1 MTKQKGGSGYV
12 KSFKRTL
19 SPCYDKVQKVG
30 WHGGRR
36 KTKSKTKKSNAKK
49 GGARINTCQN
59 ITQSWYNPGENPAM
73 SKVIDLSSKVFQQ
86 QMTRTLP
93 NGNLYTAAHLKMTPQ
108 CGTRYID
115 VVPTTGGAKKNR
127 GRTKVTVG
135 RDGKNYYFRNGKRV
149 SNPKTRSRK

>member
-30 WHGGRR
+30 WHEGRS

-135 RDGKNYYFRNGKRV
+135 KDGKTYYFRNGKRV

>member
-12 KSFKRTL
+12 RSFKRTL

-30 WHGGRR
+30 WHGGKS
-36 KTKSKTKKSNAKK
+36 KTRKSKTKR

-59 ITQSWYNPGENPAM
+59 ITQSWYNQGENPAS
-73 SKVIDLSSKVFQQ
+73 SKIIDLSSKVFQQ
-86 QMTRTLP
+86 HMTRTLP
-93 NGNLYTAAHLKMTPQ
+93 NGDLYTAAQLKMTPQ

-115 VVPTTGGAKKNR
+115 VVPTTGGAKKTR
-127 GRTKVTVG
+127 SRTKVTVG
-135 RDGKNYYFRNGKRV
+135 KDGKKYYFRNGKRV